1 MLEFGQDISFVA
13 LVIIRMISDLHL
25 GGKPMLRPVQ
35 ATWPKYPQRLF
46 FFCNYVKNCDVTL
59 QFGRDISFVAL
70 VMIEKV

>member
-46 FFCNYVKNCDVTL
+46 SLVTMSKIEMSHCNLGGTL
-59 QFGRDISFVAL
+59 VL
-70 VMIEKV
+70 WH

>member
-35 ATWPKYPQRLF
+35 ATWPKYPQHLF
-46 FFCNYVKNCDVTL
+46 SLVTM
-59 QFGRDISFVAL
+59 SKTE
-70 VMIEKV
+70 M